1 MFFLYNFY
9 FYVCVHPETQ
19 ILPKTVNTKEKYKV
33 LDIKP
38 LEYVRQEDIR
48 DIIHLY

>member
-1 MFFLYNFY
+1 MGMFFLYN

-33 LDIKP
+33 LDIKT
-38 LEYVRQEDIR
+38 LEYVRQEDIK